1 MVQPNIF
8 VVASLVALSGCADK
22 LLSNDR
28 IKDSTALT
36 LNVPASSIVISDRR
50 YDGLENTFY
59 TASTPRA
66 IYHCRIDGGNVMD
79 FGLTNPPQCSRR

>member
-1 MVQPNIF
+1 MVQPHIIAI
-8 VVASLVALSGCADK
+8 ASLLALSSCADK

-28 IKDSTALT
+28 IRDNTALA

-50 YDGLENTFY
+50 YDGVENTFY

-66 IYHCRIDGGNVMD
+66 IYHCRIDGGNAMD
-79 FGLTNPPQCSRR
+79 FGMTNPPQCSRR

>member
-28 IKDSTALT
+28 IKDSTAMA

-66 IYHCRIDGGNVMD
+66 IYHCRIDGGNAMD
-79 FGLTNPPQCSRR
+79 FGMTNPPQCLRR